1 MTPISDEYMR
11 RIIATR
17 KKLYRDALGGAQSEY
32 AWGGKDY
39 LGACAKKFFSPCRGK
54 LSIVCPVN
62 DGSDLCG
69 IGIFHTAID
78 EARSIMEKDP
88 GILQKVFTY
97 ELHLCRSFP
106 GDEIA
111 RITSVV
117 AGHDGG
123 LKALT

>member
-11 RIIATR
+11 QMIATTKSYCIVMLR
-17 KKLYRDALGGAQSEY
+17 AGPNRNMPGVEKIIWEHARRN
-32 AWGGKDY
+32 
-39 LGACAKKFFSPCRGK
+39 FSLRAEGK

-69 IGIFHTAID
+69 LGIFHTDMD

-88 GILQKVFTY
+88 GILQKVFTC

-106 GDEIA
+106 GDK
-111 RITSVV
+111 VP
-117 AGHDGG
+117 G
-123 LKALT
+123 